1 MATKEKDINKELEVE
16 EIVSKSEQFIENN
29 SKKIIYGIIAVA
41 LVVGAVLGIKHGYL
55 VPQEKK
61 AAAAIEGTH
70 DFKEFYCLGSSAK
83 TTVRTVF
90 SCSFELFEPMGITPA
105 VVGSIEATEV
115 LKIICGFGNVLADE
129 LWTIDLRTLQSNK
142 FSL

>member
-1 MATKEKDINKELEVE
+1 MYVSPRPLPHFERYALRLDCAPHVELM
-16 EIVSKSEQFIENN
+16 
-29 SKKIIYGIIAVA
+29 
-41 LVVGAVLGIKHGYL
+41 
-55 VPQEKK
+55 KK

-105 VVGSIEATEV
+105 VCEF
-115 LKIICGFGNVLADE
+115 KICGDGFLYKMVRLLAGA
-129 LWTIDLRTLQSNK
+129 L
-142 FSL
+142 